1 MKTDPIVEEVRSA
14 RRQIE
19 QAADKEGLTLGDFLR
34 RNQKASANRLIRRGP
49 VRVQHRKTA

>member
-19 QAADKEGLTLGDFLR
+19 QDADKEGLTLGDYLR
-34 RNQKASANRLIRRGP
+34 RNQKTSKNRLVRRGP
-49 VRVQHRKTA
+49 VFVQHRQTA